1 MNPDCLQHLLTNDER
16 AQFNAQGYL
25 VVENALDAAACE
37 RVIAVMDRVDARER
51 TEALAGKLLSVTDVM
66 GEDDALVDLIDC
78 PKTFPK
84 VWGILGWNIYLYH
97 SHLDVCLLYTS
108 PSPRDQRGSRMPSSA

>member
-1 MNPDCLQHLLTNDER
+1 MNTDCLDHILTDAER
-16 AQFNAQGYL
+16 EFFNTQGYL

-66 GEDDALVDLIDC
+66 GEDDALVNLIDC

-97 SHLDVCLLYTS
+97 SHLDVT
-108 PSPRDQRGSRMPSSA
+108 PR